1 MTERLTILWFSAR
14 SAGQQVCYR
23 DAIFFRPCFGRR
35 NARVCADAVAIAASA
50 IEEAYSD
57 EIRELFKVLFT
68 NLIDSPGSDQQSAAK
83 FAAGLNR
90 AKRARDLALA
100 AIATASAQTRALRRP
115 KQGRK
120 KMASR

>member
-1 MTERLTILWFSAR
+1 MPNLSSSTE
-14 SAGQQVCYR
+14 
-23 DAIFFRPCFGRR
+23 
-35 NARVCADAVAIAASA
+35 ASA

-68 NLIDSPGSDQQSAAK
+68 NLIDSPGSDQQSATK
-83 FAAGLNR
+83 FAAGLDR

-115 KQGRK
+115 KQDRK

>member
-1 MTERLTILWFSAR
+1 MPNLSSSTE
-14 SAGQQVCYR
+14 
-23 DAIFFRPCFGRR
+23 
-35 NARVCADAVAIAASA
+35 ASA

-100 AIATASAQTRALRRP
+100 AIATASAQTRASRRP

-120 KMASR
+120 KIASR